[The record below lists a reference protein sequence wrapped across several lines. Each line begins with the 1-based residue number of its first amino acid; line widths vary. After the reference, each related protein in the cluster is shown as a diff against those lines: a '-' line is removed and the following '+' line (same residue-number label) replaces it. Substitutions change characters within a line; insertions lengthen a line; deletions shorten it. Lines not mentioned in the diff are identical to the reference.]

1 MADYITNS
9 LDERDLAPDYV
20 DTLAIVGLV
29 VSSIVLVHSWF
40 KNKLV
45 FKPVRI
51 LTEISAVCTLICCAL
66 SLYEG
71 QTPSPLNNA
80 VISQL
85 LITGL
90 LNWMTQV
97 ADNLIFYLRYAAAM
111 RKVPLWKKVA
121 VGAYIFIVMT
131 ISWTP
136 TYTFCPLFT
145 DTNDVDFA
153 ATYTTP
159 GLLIYTWGNVLYN
172 FVFTDEF
179 VRILY
184 RVHYLES
191 KQYSA
196 AAQNI
201 SIKCILHCFLR

>member
-1 MADYITNS
+1 LTP
-9 LDERDLAPDYV
+9 EYV
-20 DTLAIVGLV
+20 DTVAIVGLV
-29 VSSIVLVHSWF
+29 VSSFVLVHSCI
-40 KNKLV
+40 KNKMT

-51 LTEISAVCTLICCAL
+51 LTEISAVCTLVCCAL

-71 QTPSPLNNA
+71 QYPSLLNNA
-80 VISQL
+80 IISEL

-90 LNWMTQV
+90 LNWFTQI

-111 RKVPLWKKVA
+111 RKIPLWKKVA
-121 VGAYIFIVMT
+121 VGVYIFVVMT

-145 DTNDVDFA
+145 DTNNEEFIT
-153 ATYTTP
+153 TYTTP
-159 GLLIYTWGNVLYN
+159 GLLLYTWGNVLYN

-184 RVHYLES
+184 RVHYMGS

-196 AAQNI
+196 AAQII
-201 SIKCILHCFLR
+201 SVKCILHCLLR